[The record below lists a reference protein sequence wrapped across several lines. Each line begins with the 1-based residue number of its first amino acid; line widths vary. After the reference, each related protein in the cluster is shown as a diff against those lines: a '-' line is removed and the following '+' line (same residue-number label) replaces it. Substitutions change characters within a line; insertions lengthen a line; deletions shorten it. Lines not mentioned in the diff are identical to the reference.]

1 MTFDINSLF
10 TGAQSDLNAMTFD
23 LGSAFTALIAIL
35 IIIQALELL
44 VDLFLSRIN
53 KKSESDDYAEWK
65 SNKERLARWQATY
78 DAENSVH
85 GPAAPERKVR
95 TGYL

>member
-44 VDLFLSRIN
+44 VDLFVSRLN
-53 KKSESDDYAEWK
+53 SKSESDEYSEWK
-65 SNKERLARWQATY
+65 ANKEKMLRWQATY

-85 GPAAPERKVR
+85 GPSAPERKDR
-95 TGYL
+95 SGYL